1 MSECAVI
8 SASQAYETYAL
19 ILKVKAPPP
28 PPPSRI
34 SVASSQCAPID
45 LVKVL
50 DVGGNMTG
58 GKLHML
64 KRAMRLVISSL
75 GTGDRLSIVTFST
88 TCKRLLPLRTMTSQ
102 GQHMARRIVDRLVI
116 GQGSSVGNALRKA
129 TRVLEDRRE
138 RNLNN
143 NMPPILPDF
152 SNSVKLKYVK
162 LGYQYLVNHILTL
175 TLIPMMI
182 AIFMEILRLGP
193 EEILNL
199 WHSLHLDLVQIL
211 CSAFLIIFIATV
223 YFMSK
228 PRTIYLVDY
237 ACFKPPVT
245 CRVPFATF
253 MEHSRLILK
262 DNPKSVEFQMRILE
276 RSGLGEETCLPP
288 AIHYI
293 PPKPTMEA
301 ARGEAELVIFSAMDS
316 LFNKTGLKPKDID
329 ILIVNCSL
337 FSPTPSLSA
346 MVINKYKLRSNIK
359 SFNLSGM
366 GCSAGLI
373 SVDLARDLLQV
384 HPNSNAVVVSTE
396 IITPNYYQGKE
407 RAMLLPNCL
416 FRMGGAAILLSNRTS
431 ERRRAKYRLVH
442 VVRTHKGADDK
453 AYRCVFEEEDREG
466 KVGIS
471 LQKDLMAIAGEAL
484 KSNITTMGPLVLPA
498 SEQLLFLL
506 TLIGR
511 KIFNPKWKP
520 YIPDFKQAFEHF
532 CIHAGGRAVIDELQK
547 NLQLSTE
554 HVEASRMTLHRFGNT
569 SSSSLWY
576 ELNYI
581 ESKGRMKKGDRVWQ
595 IAFGSGFKCN
605 SAVWKCNRSIKTPV
619 DGPWADCID
628 RYPVDIPEIVKL

>member
-1 MSECAVI
+1 
-8 SASQAYETYAL
+8 
-19 ILKVKAPPP
+19 
-28 PPPSRI
+28 
-34 SVASSQCAPID
+34 
-45 LVKVL
+45 
-50 DVGGNMTG
+50 
-58 GKLHML
+58 
-64 KRAMRLVISSL
+64 
-75 GTGDRLSIVTFST
+75 
-88 TCKRLLPLRTMTSQ
+88 
-102 GQHMARRIVDRLVI
+102 
-116 GQGSSVGNALRKA
+116 
-129 TRVLEDRRE
+129 
-138 RNLNN
+138 
-143 NMPPILPDF
+143 MPPTLPDF
-152 SNSVKLKYVK
+152 SSSVKLKYVK
-162 LGYQYLVNHILTL
+162 LGYQYLVNHFLTL
-175 TLIPMMI
+175 VLIPIMVTVLL
-182 AIFMEILRLGP
+182 ELLRLGP
-193 EEILNL
+193 DEIVNSIK
-199 WHSLHLDLVQIL
+199 SLHIDLVHAISSL
-211 CSAFLIIFIATV
+211 FFVLFISTV

-228 PRTIYLVDY
+228 PRSVFLVDY

-253 MEHSRLILK
+253 MEHSRLILASE
-262 DNPKSVEFQMRILE
+262 PKSVEFQMRILE

-293 PPKPTMEA
+293 PPTPTMEA

-316 LFNKTGLKPKDID
+316 LLKKTGLKPKDVD

-346 MVINKYKLRSNIK
+346 MVINRYKMRSNIK

-373 SVDLARDLLQV
+373 SIDLARDLLQV

-396 IITPNYYQGKE
+396 IITPNYYSGNQ

-416 FRMGGAAILLSNRTS
+416 FRMGSAAILLSNKRS
-431 ERRRAKYRLVH
+431 DRYRAKYKLVH
-442 VVRTHKGADDK
+442 VVRTHRGADDRS
-453 AYRCVFEEEDREG
+453 YRCVFEEEDPQG

-471 LQKDLMAIAGEAL
+471 LSKDLMVIAGEAL
-484 KSNITTMGPLVLPA
+484 KSNITTIGPLVLPA

-547 NLQLSTE
+547 NLQLSAE
-554 HVEASRMTLHRFGNT
+554 HVEASRMSLHRFGNT

-576 ELNYI
+576 ELSYL
-581 ESKGRMKKGDRVWQ
+581 EAKGRMKKGDRVWQ

-605 SAVWKCNRSIKTPV
+605 SAVWKCNRRIKPPT
-619 DGPWADCID
+619 DGPWSDCID
-628 RYPVDIPEIVKL
+628 RYPVHIPEVVKI

>member
-1 MSECAVI
+1 
-8 SASQAYETYAL
+8 
-19 ILKVKAPPP
+19 
-28 PPPSRI
+28 
-34 SVASSQCAPID
+34 
-45 LVKVL
+45 
-50 DVGGNMTG
+50 
-58 GKLHML
+58 
-64 KRAMRLVISSL
+64 
-75 GTGDRLSIVTFST
+75 
-88 TCKRLLPLRTMTSQ
+88 
-102 GQHMARRIVDRLVI
+102 
-116 GQGSSVGNALRKA
+116 
-129 TRVLEDRRE
+129 
-138 RNLNN
+138 
-143 NMPPILPDF
+143 MPPILPDF
-152 SNSVKLKYVK
+152 STSVRLKYVK
-162 LGYQYLVNHILTL
+162 LGYQYLVNHFLYL
-175 TLIPMMI
+175 LLIPIMA
-182 AIFMEILRLGP
+182 AIFLEFLRMGP
-193 EEILNL
+193 EEILTLFN
-199 WHSLHLDLVQIL
+199 SLHLDLVHIL
-211 CSAFLIIFIATV
+211 SSILLVIFVATF

-228 PRTIYLVDY
+228 PRTVYLVDY
-237 ACFKPPVT
+237 SCYKPPVT
-245 CRVPFATF
+245 CRVPFSTF

-293 PPKPTMEA
+293 PPKPTMDS
-301 ARGEAELVIFSAMDS
+301 ARGEAELVIFSAMDT
-316 LFNKTGLKPKDID
+316 LFEKTGLKPKDID

-373 SVDLARDLLQV
+373 SIDLARDLLQV

-416 FRMGGAAILLSNRTS
+416 FRMGGAAILLTNRRS
-431 ERRRAKYRLVH
+431 YRSRAKYRLVH
-442 VVRTHKGADDK
+442 VVRTHKGGDDK
-453 AYRCVFEEEDREG
+453 AYRCVYEEEDREG

-471 LQKDLMAIAGEAL
+471 LSKDLMAIAGEAL

-498 SEQLLFLL
+498 SEQLLFLM

-547 NLQLSTE
+547 NLQLSAE

-576 ELNYI
+576 ELSYI
-581 ESKGRMKKGDRVWQ
+581 EAKGRMRRGDRVWQ

-605 SAVWKCNRSIKTPV
+605 SAVWKCNRTIRAPTEGAWS
-619 DGPWADCID
+619 DCID
-628 RYPVDIPEIVKL
+628 RYPVHIPEIVKL

>member
-1 MSECAVI
+1 
-8 SASQAYETYAL
+8 
-19 ILKVKAPPP
+19 
-28 PPPSRI
+28 
-34 SVASSQCAPID
+34 
-45 LVKVL
+45 
-50 DVGGNMTG
+50 
-58 GKLHML
+58 
-64 KRAMRLVISSL
+64 
-75 GTGDRLSIVTFST
+75 
-88 TCKRLLPLRTMTSQ
+88 
-102 GQHMARRIVDRLVI
+102 
-116 GQGSSVGNALRKA
+116 
-129 TRVLEDRRE
+129 
-138 RNLNN
+138 
-143 NMPPILPDF
+143 MPPISPEYF
-152 SNSVKLKYVK
+152 SNSVKLKHVK
-162 LGYQYLVNHILTL
+162 LGYQYLVNHILYL
-175 TLIPMMI
+175 LSIPVMVGILI
-182 AIFMEILRLGP
+182 EVLRLGP
-193 EEILNL
+193 DEVLSL
-199 WHSLHLDLVQIL
+199 WRSLHFDLVQIL
-211 CSAFLIIFIATV
+211 CPSFLIVFIATV

-237 ACFKPPVT
+237 ACYKPPVT
-245 CRVPFATF
+245 CRVPFSTF

-288 AIHYI
+288 SIHYI

-316 LFNKTGLKPKDID
+316 LFKKTGIKPKDID

-346 MVINKYKLRSNIK
+346 MIINKYKLRSNIK

-373 SVDLARDLLQV
+373 SIDLARDLLQV
-384 HPNSNAVVVSTE
+384 HPNANAVVVSTE
-396 IITPNYYQGKE
+396 IITPNYYQGNE

-416 FRMGGAAILLSNRTS
+416 FRMGGSAILLSNRRS
-431 ERRRAKYRLVH
+431 HRWSAKYRLVH

-453 AYRCVFEEEDREG
+453 AYRCVFEEEDKEG
-466 KVGIS
+466 KVGINLS
-471 LQKDLMAIAGEAL
+471 KDLMTIAGEAL
-484 KSNITTMGPLVLPA
+484 KSNITAIGPLVLPA

-506 TLIGR
+506 TLVGR

-520 YIPDFKQAFEHF
+520 YIPDFRQAFEHF

-547 NLQLSTE
+547 NLQLSAE

-576 ELNYI
+576 ELGYI
-581 ESKGRMKKGDRVWQ
+581 EEKGRMRRGNRVWQ

-605 SAVWKCNRSIKTPV
+605 SAVWKCNRTIKTPV

-628 RYPVDIPEIVKL
+628 RYPVHIPEVVKL

>member
-1 MSECAVI
+1 
-8 SASQAYETYAL
+8 
-19 ILKVKAPPP
+19 
-28 PPPSRI
+28 
-34 SVASSQCAPID
+34 
-45 LVKVL
+45 
-50 DVGGNMTG
+50 
-58 GKLHML
+58 
-64 KRAMRLVISSL
+64 
-75 GTGDRLSIVTFST
+75 
-88 TCKRLLPLRTMTSQ
+88 
-102 GQHMARRIVDRLVI
+102 
-116 GQGSSVGNALRKA
+116 
-129 TRVLEDRRE
+129 
-138 RNLNN
+138 
-143 NMPPILPDF
+143 MPPATPDF
-152 SNSVKLKYVK
+152 SSSVKLKYVK

-175 TLIPMMI
+175 LLVPVII
-182 AIFMEILRLGP
+182 ATALELLRLGP
-193 EEILNL
+193 DEILTL
-199 WHSLHLDLVQIL
+199 VTSLHFDIVQVL
-211 CSAFLIIFIATV
+211 CSSFMIIFIATV

-228 PRTIYLVDY
+228 PRTIFLVDY
-237 ACFKPPVT
+237 ACYKPPVT

-293 PPKPTMEA
+293 PPAPTMEA
-301 ARGEAELVIFSAMDS
+301 ARGEAELVIFSAMDA
-316 LFNKTGLKPKDID
+316 LFAKTGLKTKDVD

-346 MVINKYKLRSNIK
+346 MVINKYKLRSNVK

-373 SVDLARDLLQV
+373 SIDLARDLLQV

-416 FRMGGAAILLSNRTS
+416 FRMGGAAILLSNRSS

-442 VVRTHKGADDK
+442 VVRTHKGGDDK
-453 AYRCVFEEEDREG
+453 AFRCVFEMEDREG

-471 LQKDLMAIAGEAL
+471 LSKDLMAIAGEAL
-484 KSNITTMGPLVLPA
+484 KSNITTIGPLVLPA
-498 SEQLLFLL
+498 SEQLLFLM

-547 NLQLSTE
+547 NLQLSAE
-554 HVEASRMTLHRFGNT
+554 HVEASRMALHRFGNT

-576 ELNYI
+576 EMSYI
-581 ESKGRMKKGDRVWQ
+581 EAKGRMRKGDRVWQ

-605 SAVWKCNRSIKTPV
+605 SAVWKCNRTIKTGS

-628 RYPVDIPEIVKL
+628 KYPVHIPEVVKL